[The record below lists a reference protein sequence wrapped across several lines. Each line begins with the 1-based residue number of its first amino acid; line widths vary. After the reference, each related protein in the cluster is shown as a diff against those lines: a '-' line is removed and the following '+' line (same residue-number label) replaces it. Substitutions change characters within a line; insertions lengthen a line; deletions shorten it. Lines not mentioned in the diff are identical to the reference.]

1 MTGIGYQGLSCDWIG
16 YQGPLSN
23 GKARTKGAKQ
33 DFIKKRKKRGRCNGM
48 KETEQMRVKVY

>member
-33 DFIKKRKKRGRCNGM
+33 DFIKKRKKEEGVM
-48 KETEQMRVKVY
+48 E